1 MSVRDLIG
9 DRELSSDAPDELQE
23 VLQRHG
29 VPEDIKRR
37 YMLLR
42 GHQVQLE
49 QQLDDTS
56 RTRNHLREQIQTR
69 KRREQELEMRLI
81 YNEKPKRA
89 NHSVLDN
96 DINSFLQD
104 ANVTATPRQV
114 AVYIIALDQGFED
127 TKRSLDFSLTEW
139 IIYPAHG
146 LVPPDR
152 FIAVAVAEESGL
164 IVPIGTWVLYSASSL
179 LTAWTNQQLNS
190 LFVTVNVSPRQLKDE
205 YLLSNIQGALGR
217 AGVAADNLRLEI
229 TESSMMD
236 EAENSLYKIHR
247 IREMDIQAA
256 IDDFGTGYSS
266 LSYLKRFPI
275 RAIDLKAWS
284 TKESSY
290 GI

>member
-1 MSVRDLIG
+1 
-9 DRELSSDAPDELQE
+9 
-23 VLQRHG
+23 
-29 VPEDIKRR
+29 
-37 YMLLR
+37 
-42 GHQVQLE
+42 
-49 QQLDDTS
+49 
-56 RTRNHLREQIQTR
+56 
-69 KRREQELEMRLI
+69 
-81 YNEKPKRA
+81 
-89 NHSVLDN
+89 
-96 DINSFLQD
+96 
-104 ANVTATPRQV
+104 
-114 AVYIIALDQGFED
+114 
-127 TKRSLDFSLTEW
+127 
-139 IIYPAHG
+139 
-146 LVPPDR
+146 
-152 FIAVAVAEESGL
+152 L

-190 LFVTVNVSPRQLKDE
+190 LFVTVNVSPRQSKDE

-266 LSYLKRFPI
+266 PSYLKRFPI

-284 TKESSY
+284 TKESSD

>member
-9 DRELSSDAPDELQE
+9 DGELSSDAPDELQE
-23 VLQRHG
+23 VLQRHD

-42 GHQVQLE
+42 DHQVQLE
-49 QQLDDTS
+49 QQLDDTC

-81 YNEKPKRA
+81 CNEKTKRA

-266 LSYLKRFPI
+266 PSYLKRFPI

-284 TKESSY
+284 TKESSD